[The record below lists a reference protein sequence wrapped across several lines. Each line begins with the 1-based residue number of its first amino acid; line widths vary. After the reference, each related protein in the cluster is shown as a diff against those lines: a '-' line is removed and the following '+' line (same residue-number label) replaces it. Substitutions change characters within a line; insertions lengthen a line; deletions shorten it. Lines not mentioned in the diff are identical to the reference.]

1 MKAVA
6 GLGNPGQR
14 YARTPHNAGFD
25 VVDVL
30 AGRAG
35 AAWRRSL
42 RLRARQARGDL
53 DGVPCLLLQPQT
65 YMNNSGLAVAAAL
78 RYHRLSL
85 EDLVVVVD
93 DADLPVGRLRIRPG
107 GASGGHRGL
116 ESIMAHVGSRDF
128 ARVRVGVGRQ
138 PAEGDLV
145 RHVLQPYSEAAWQRM
160 REVVELAADAVTTL
174 VRDGVDAAMN
184 RYNGQAVG
192 PAAAAKEETAK
203 RGRTGDGIEDV

>member
-53 DGVPCLLLQPQT
+53 D
-65 YMNNSGLAVAAAL
+65 AVAAAL